1 MQEISEN
8 QLLVKVQFKNFEP
21 GEFTDRQNRT
31 YEETIRLIEDFPWE
45 EQRDHLQVSL
55 TNPSVTVEGEHHHF
69 IKLALY
75 YHDNFILYYLDDS
88 GHLYTKSFSQLRLAY
103 PYLHSFFAD
112 SFVDTSELELQH
124 LWLGGKSIHF
134 LDKDFRYSI
143 NRSKMIFLISLMGI
157 YGLVVLITAIGAFAN
172 LQANNNAVIAVFAF
186 LALIIVLGSLI
197 MTQLINHLRAVKG
210 KELILSK
217 GSEIFYYGKAGQPRQ
232 WDKRRIIAI
241 TDFSPSKNNSTYG
254 RTYGKVVR
262 IDIRETDA
270 PTDRICSI
278 YIPSI
283 LIADYE
289 LLAKFPGII
298 PKYESKAFPFIP
310 SSSTPS

>member
-1 MQEISEN
+1 MQETPQN

-21 GEFTDRQNRT
+21 GEFTDARDRS
-31 YEETIRLIEDFPWE
+31 YEETVRLIEDFPWE
-45 EQRDHLQVSL
+45 QQRDHLQVGP
-55 TNPSVTVEGEHHHF
+55 TNPSVTVEGEHHNF

-75 YHDNFILYYLDDS
+75 YHDSFILYYLDDS
-88 GHLYTKSFSQLRLAY
+88 GHLYTKSFPQLQFAY
-103 PYLHSFFAD
+103 PFLHSFFAD
-112 SFVDTSELELQH
+112 SLLDTSEFELQH

-134 LDKDFRYSI
+134 LDKDFRYSM
-143 NRSKMIFLISLMGI
+143 NKSKMILLTSLMGI
-157 YGLVVLITAIGAFAN
+157 YGLVVLITTIGAFAN
-172 LQANNNAVIAVFAF
+172 LQNNAVIALFAF
-186 LALIIVLGSLI
+186 LALIVVLGGLI

-232 WDKRRIIAI
+232 WDKKRIIAI
-241 TDFSPSKNNSTYG
+241 TDFSASKNNSTYG
-254 RTYGKVVR
+254 NSYGKVVR

-270 PTDRICSI
+270 PTGRICSI

-283 LIADYE
+283 LIADYQ

-298 PKYESKAFPFIP
+298 PIYVSKAFPFIP
-310 SSSTPS
+310 LSASTPS

>member
-1 MQEISEN
+1 
-8 QLLVKVQFKNFEP
+8 
-21 GEFTDRQNRT
+21 
-31 YEETIRLIEDFPWE
+31 
-45 EQRDHLQVSL
+45 
-55 TNPSVTVEGEHHHF
+55 
-69 IKLALY
+69 
-75 YHDNFILYYLDDS
+75 
-88 GHLYTKSFSQLRLAY
+88 
-103 PYLHSFFAD
+103 
-112 SFVDTSELELQH
+112 
-124 LWLGGKSIHF
+124 
-134 LDKDFRYSI
+134 
-143 NRSKMIFLISLMGI
+143 MIFLISLVGI
-157 YGLVVLITAIGAFAN
+157 YGLVVLITIIGAFAN
-172 LQANNNAVIAVFAF
+172 MQNSAVIALFAF
-186 LALIIVLGSLI
+186 LALIVVLGSLI

-232 WDKRRIIAI
+232 WDKKRIIGI

-254 RTYGKVVR
+254 NSYGKVVR

-310 SSSTPS
+310 PSASTPS